1 MSMRDSM
8 HVSSYA
14 TKTQYLVAAGLL
26 TALLATFGARVPLS
40 ATVAPGSEA
49 LLPAY
54 AAAATVLETV
64 TAALLLSL
72 YSLQRSTALLVLA
85 CGYIVNVLMM
95 PAWALTFPAAFA
107 TFGMDF
113 GPQTAA
119 VIDTARR
126 LAFPVFALGYA
137 LAPTG
142 RGATLRAAAPIVR
155 NMILAAAGAGL
166 ALGLVFAVA
175 LAEQAAA
182 PDVTGSGAA
191 WRVVPA
197 LALALYGLGAGVLL
211 WRRRNL
217 LDVWMSIVLLAF
229 SLELVFFLSPGGS
242 VPLSIGWWA
251 GRSYEL
257 LAATILPLVLLS
269 EVTTVFARLARL
281 SAAERRSRE
290 NRLIAMEAFSATIAH
305 EIRQPLASMI
315 TNAGAARN
323 WLGRDKPQ
331 LDEVDDAL
339 RRIVSDGHRAEKILA
354 GIRAIFVKGAQERQS
369 ACLNA
374 VVQDAI
380 RAASGEADLDG
391 IQIET
396 NLASDIAVFC
406 NPVQLHQVICNLIQ
420 NGIDAVREA
429 GDKQRRIRVGTERH
443 PGGEVHVT
451 VADTGTGIS
460 PDRVDS
466 IFEPFMSTKTGGM
479 GMGLMFC
486 RSVVEAHRGRLWV
499 TANAPRGAV
508 FHIALPIEAP
518 LTLGAVP
525 IRVEPAPAPAHA
537 WSDAAGQ
544 LAG

>member
-1 MSMRDSM
+1 M

-26 TALLATFGARVPLS
+26 TALLATFGARIPLS

-49 LLPAY
+49 LLPVY

-166 ALGLVFAVA
+166 VLGLVFAVA
-175 LAEQAAA
+175 PAEQAAA
-182 PDVTGSGAA
+182 PDVAGSGAA
-191 WRVVPA
+191 WRVVPW
-197 LALALYGLGAGVLL
+197 LALGLYGLGAGVLL

-229 SLELVFFLSPGGS
+229 SLELVFFLS
-242 VPLSIGWWA
+242 
-251 GRSYEL
+251 
-257 LAATILPLVLLS
+257 
-269 EVTTVFARLARL
+269 
-281 SAAERRSRE
+281 
-290 NRLIAMEAFSATIAH
+290 
-305 EIRQPLASMI
+305 
-315 TNAGAARN
+315 
-323 WLGRDKPQ
+323 
-331 LDEVDDAL
+331 
-339 RRIVSDGHRAEKILA
+339 
-354 GIRAIFVKGAQERQS
+354 
-369 ACLNA
+369 
-374 VVQDAI
+374 
-380 RAASGEADLDG
+380 
-391 IQIET
+391 
-396 NLASDIAVFC
+396 
-406 NPVQLHQVICNLIQ
+406 
-420 NGIDAVREA
+420 
-429 GDKQRRIRVGTERH
+429 